1 MQEFFDVL
9 DEKGNYTN
17 KVEDRAIC
25 HKDGLYHKAVA
36 LFIINSK
43 SQVLLQRR
51 SPNKRMW
58 PNMWD
63 ITAGGHVDA
72 GEFGYKAVIREAKE
86 ELGIDLCK
94 NDLTFIGCSVSNN
107 IKGDIKDNHFNEFY
121 IANKDVDETKLSLQ
135 KEEVAE
141 VRWFGKEEI
150 IKRFENNHDGITD
163 KQGCWEYLL
172 KYYELNDKNTNY

>member
-1 MQEFFDVL
+1 MAEFFDVL

-17 KVEDRAIC
+17 KTEERYIC
-25 HKDGLYHKAVA
+25 HRDGLYHKAVA

-43 SQVLLQRR
+43 GQVLLQRR

-86 ELGIDLCK
+86 ELGIDLC
-94 NDLTFIGCSVSNN
+94 NSDLTFIGCSVSNN
-107 IKGDIKDNHFNEFY
+107 IKGDIKNNHFNEY
-121 IANKDVDETKLSLQ
+121 YVTHKDIDLDTITLQ
-135 KEEVAE
+135 SEEVAE
-141 VRWFGKEEI
+141 VKWFNKEDI
-150 IKRFENNHDGITD
+150 ISRVKNNYEGITD
-163 KQGCWEYLL
+163 KEGCWEYLL
-172 KYYELNDKNTNY
+172 KYYELS